1 MSDLSERIIAAIE
14 QTARIATAMRT
25 GFVGGPGPWITGE
38 SADHLVD
45 YVVYRP
51 SADWLG
57 HIVHVC
63 STEYAG
69 PDQLE
74 VARHIAHNGP
84 QATLRR
90 CVADKRTVERHRPV
104 NGDDEDVF
112 CFHCAE
118 SWPCPDLLD
127 RAAAYDVEVR
137 P

>member
-1 MSDLSERIIAAIE
+1 VNDLPDRILAAIE
-14 QTARIATAMRT
+14 RTARIATAMRT

-38 SADHLVD
+38 SAGHLVD

-51 SADWLG
+51 SPDWPG
-57 HIVHVC
+57 HIVHAC

-84 QATLRR
+84 KATLRR
-90 CVADKRTVERHRPV
+90 CEADKRTVQRHAPERIKDRYW
-104 NGDDEDVF
+104 
-112 CFHCAE
+112 CTHCE
-118 SWPCPDLLD
+118 RLWPCVEILD
-127 RAAAYDVEVR
+127 RAAAWDVEA